1 VVKFEI
7 ESRLCEAQCSDGNLL
22 FPNECKE
29 IWKVVR
35 RPHRITILNVYIFLH
50 GALGLSSA
58 AYGTLDVASRKMM
71 ETKMSD
77 FNARAKIYRVEFN
90 SAARDRTIPK
100 PIRSGTVAESDKWI
114 MAKRPDDRK
123 TYFMT
128 VPLEAG
134 FIKSELDHREIEAI
148 SQRPDFPE

>member
-1 VVKFEI
+1 
-7 ESRLCEAQCSDGNLL
+7 
-22 FPNECKE
+22 
-29 IWKVVR
+29 
-35 RPHRITILNVYIFLH
+35 VYILLPAH
-50 GALGLSSA
+50 RELCLQAPV
-58 AYGTLDVASRKMM
+58 LDVGCGVEKLM

-77 FNARAKIYRVEFN
+77 FNARAKIYRVESK
-90 SAARDRTIPK
+90 SAARDRIIPK
-100 PIRSGTVAESDKWI
+100 PIRSGTVAENVKWI

-134 FIKSELDHREIEAI
+134 FIKSELDHRDIEAI